1 MSTSYS
7 KAQGAYLNVGPLTFI
22 PGFGNSLPPSTD
34 ASDLDQNYPLLDYQ
48 HEILATMTF
57 DPIVPNETTIP
68 FTYPD
73 NVDGTDYMNM
83 LPQTAFY
90 DASLVNID
98 VSTNLFVQGLLILQD
113 VSSAIASQNQ
123 AATCGYVNLV
133 LSEWA
138 KYPAVQD
145 VDMSDNGITDC
156 SFIEFVNGATLESSG
171 NYLQLVSSSG
181 LTVNPG
187 EDGGEVAWELTH
199 GHGSM
204 ISFDACGTLAFY
216 SGYGTTNGTDDWTTN
231 AAPGAYLDSNN
242 LFTASLVFSNA
253 ITCDV
258 ALKSGETTVFEYT
271 VGPSP
276 NTAFPSVFTL
286 PTLTVVAD
294 NLTPST
300 IDGYTFYAITEI
312 LFVGTLPATGFVFYG
327 LIENGST
334 ATQDLVITDDIGSDN
349 YTAHKLLRIAPG
361 SQALVTFH
369 GLSAE
374 ANKIWITAS
383 GMQQQ
388 T

>member
-1 MSTSYS
+1 
-7 KAQGAYLNVGPLTFI
+7 
-22 PGFGNSLPPSTD
+22 
-34 ASDLDQNYPLLDYQ
+34 
-48 HEILATMTF
+48 
-57 DPIVPNETTIP
+57 
-68 FTYPD
+68 
-73 NVDGTDYMNM
+73 
-83 LPQTAFY
+83 
-90 DASLVNID
+90 
-98 VSTNLFVQGLLILQD
+98 
-113 VSSAIASQNQ
+113 
-123 AATCGYVNLV
+123 
-133 LSEWA
+133 
-138 KYPAVQD
+138 
-145 VDMSDNGITDC
+145 
-156 SFIEFVNGATLESSG
+156 
-171 NYLQLVSSSG
+171 
-181 LTVNPG
+181 
-187 EDGGEVAWELTH
+187 
-199 GHGSM
+199 M